1 MQNIVNY
8 CNANSGFISMILS
21 IITIIL
27 SIAAI
32 FVSVRAA
39 MLPYKKE
46 LRFYTL
52 LMYDKNGDYTLDL
65 FLFNSG
71 NCPLYIKSIEVCQ
84 NPSLEPLA
92 LAALSWNV
100 PTEDRII
107 ASQSAHKYHFSLS
120 NCNAADNH
128 ENSCIEITIDAETKQ
143 FKHQINWAVG

>member
-1 MQNIVNY
+1 
-8 CNANSGFISMILS
+8 MILS

-46 LRFYTL
+46 LRFYTGL
-52 LMYDKNGDYTLDL
+52 NYDKNGNYTLDL

-71 NCPLYIKSIEVCQ
+71 NCPLYIKSIQVCQ
-84 NPSLEPLA
+84 NPSPKPLA
-92 LAALSWNV
+92 LAILSWNI

-107 ASQSAHKYHFSLS
+107 ASQSAHSYHFLLS
-120 NCNAADNH
+120 NCNAADDH